1 MIMKTYCTALSI
13 AGSDC
18 SGGAGIQADIKT
30 MSALGVYATTAIT
43 AITAQNTM
51 GVIGIQGIDP
61 SIVAAQIDA
70 IYADFTPR
78 AVKIGMLFNAD
89 IVEAV
94 ADALLRNRAS
104 NIVLDPVMVATS
116 GDYLIDKKAI
126 AKIKSRLIPMCDV
139 ITPNANESLE
149 LAGTNI
155 LDEQAKRILDMGA
168 KAVILKG
175 GDRKDSE
182 SNMSSD
188 YLYFPDMECVVLES
202 KRVDTANTH
211 GTGCTF
217 SSAIASFLA
226 KGMDLTDAAK
236 AAKQYIIDA
245 LTHGADIKLGNGH
258 GPVNHLF
265 SPIPL
270 DTTDLNTSL

>member
-51 GVIGIQGIDP
+51 GVVGIQGIDP

-70 IYADFTPR
+70 IYTDFKPC
-78 AVKIGMLFNAD
+78 AVKLGMLFNAD

-94 ADALLRNRAS
+94 ADALMRNCAT

-116 GDYLIDKKAI
+116 GDYLIDRKAI
-126 AKIKSRLIPMCDV
+126 AKIKSRLIPMCDI
-139 ITPNANESLE
+139 ITPNANEALE
-149 LAGTNI
+149 LTGTND
-155 LDEQAKRILDMGA
+155 LDRQAQMILDMGA

-175 GDRKDSE
+175 GDRDDIDRK
-182 SNMSSD
+182 MSSD
-188 YLYFPDMECVVLES
+188 YLYQPGKECVVLES
-202 KRVDTANTH
+202 KRIDTPNTH

-226 KGMDLTDAAK
+226 RGLDMTEAAK

-270 DTTDLNTSL
+270 KTI

>member
-1 MIMKTYCTALSI
+1 MKTYCTALSI

-51 GVIGIQGIDP
+51 GVIGIQGVDP

-78 AVKIGMLFNAD
+78 AVKLGMLFNAD

-94 ADALLRNRAS
+94 ADALLRNKAR

-116 GDYLIDKKAI
+116 GDYLIDHKAI
-126 AKIKSRLIPMCDV
+126 AKIKSRLIPMCDI
-139 ITPNANESLE
+139 ITPNANEALE
-149 LAGTNI
+149 LTGTND
-155 LDEQAKRILDMGA
+155 LDRQAQMILDMGA

-175 GDRKDSE
+175 GDRQDADRG
-182 SNMSSD
+182 MSHD
-188 YLYFPDMECVVLES
+188 YLYLHGMERIVLES
-202 KRVDTANTH
+202 KRIDTLNTH

-226 KGMDLTDAAK
+226 KGHDMVSASK
-236 AAKQYIIDA
+236 AAKQYIINA
-245 LTHGADIKLGNGH
+245 LTNGADITLGKGH

-270 DTTDLNTSL
+270 DIIN